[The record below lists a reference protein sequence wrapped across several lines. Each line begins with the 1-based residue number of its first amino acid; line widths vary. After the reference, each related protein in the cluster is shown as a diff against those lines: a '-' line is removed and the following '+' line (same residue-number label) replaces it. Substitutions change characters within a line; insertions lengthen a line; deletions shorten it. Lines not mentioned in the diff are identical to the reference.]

1 MANYTRCLPGCPHPR
16 AKSTMKHQGFRW
28 GHLVYGF
35 QFHFE
40 INAAMIQDR
49 LGDKGCCTELA
60 AVPEIKP
67 EAIRRQP
74 SAVTMVTRWRTLDI
88 GAGLPGR
95 HSRRPCLHGH

>member
-74 SAVTMVTRWRTLDI
+74 SLDNPGSGLARLV
-88 GAGLPGR
+88 GAALLFRKVVSG
-95 HSRRPCLHGH
+95 